1 MFLVAPAT
9 TLFKISKINM
19 ILTCPKW
26 IRLEVLFCVFGNALT
41 LLEAIGLTA
50 LPHIGGLIGAFAM
63 KDQVKNWYEVKIEK
77 PPWKPP
83 SWVSHFNSFTAILT
97 IFAYF
102 SIYQIQ

>member
-1 MFLVAPAT
+1 M
-9 TLFKISKINM
+9 
-19 ILTCPKW
+19 
-26 IRLEVLFCVFGNALT
+26 T

-97 IFAYF
+97 IFTYF
-102 SIYQIQ
+102 SIYQIHWKHFNPYFLKFTLFLQFSRITLLSISYMHTRVLKN